1 MSKYMVIR
9 LIEEIGS
16 KKHNCICG
24 YKVNG
29 EIKAKEGAFMQKE
42 YQNENDMKADY
53 NAIKSTW
60 TMLANVY
67 AGEGKKISLNE
78 DLCSVVTEVGNKSLI
93 FDMELPNGLT
103 YRRTCD
109 FVNQEFDDEE

>member
-9 LIEEIGS
+9 LSEEIGD

-29 EIKAKEGAFMQKE
+29 EIKEKEYDIMQKE
-42 YQNENDMKADY
+42 YQNEMDMKADY
-53 NAIKSTW
+53 NLIKSTW

-67 AGEGKKISLNE
+67 AGEGKNISLNE
-78 DLCSVVTEVGNKSLI
+78 ELVSVAVKEGNRRLT

-109 FVNQEFDDEE
+109 FVNQEFEDKQ